1 MKNEDAVSPVIGVIL
16 MVAIT
21 VILAAI
27 IGVFV
32 LNMAGDVESSKSV
45 GVTANLEGK
54 NVTVTYMGGTD
65 HATLVSLNATLYDAD
80 TAPINSTEAT
90 DLSVGQKFI
99 VLTKNNMAPKSIVVT
114 GTFSDGTVVP
124 LLDKAL

>member
-1 MKNEDAVSPVIGVIL
+1 MGQYGSCPPLGRLKRGYF
-16 MVAIT
+16 
-21 VILAAI
+21 
-27 IGVFV
+27 VF
-32 LNMAGDVESSKSV
+32 NMAGDVQSSKTV

-80 TAPINSTEAT
+80 TVLINFTEAEG
-90 DLSVGQKFI
+90 LSVGQKII
-99 VLTKNNMAPKSIVVT
+99 VLTKENRVPKSIVVT

-124 LLDKAL
+124 LIDKAL

>member
-21 VILAAI
+21 VILAAVI
-27 IGVFV
+27 AMFVF
-32 LNMAGDVESSKSV
+32 NMAGDVQSSKTV

-80 TAPINSTEAT
+80 TVLINTTGAES
-90 DLSVGQKFI
+90 LSVGQKII
-99 VLTKNNMAPKSIVVT
+99 VLTKENKVPKSIVVT

-124 LLDKAL
+124 LIDKAL